1 MSGRGFGKKG
11 FLAFFVAE
19 FGVFG
24 IHNGRF
30 FGICILM
37 RALIEEEV
45 VGINAVLES
54 LDEGSGS
61 IHDAEV
67 AVFFSGSGIFGIG
80 FGQFAKGHASVGDGF
95 LAVIAVNGAGARH
108 HQDDIAKGFGFGFA
122 DRGACGIG
130 FARAGS
136 FEQNVRNVVRHAG
149 LQIAFRSFAEVF
161 VFGEEFITVS
171 ILAITHLHQ
180 VGVALIVGV
189 EFVGF
194 DFVEF
199 LLIKFFNVVDIFAI

>member
-1 MSGRGFGKKG
+1 
-11 FLAFFVAE
+11 
-19 FGVFG
+19 
-24 IHNGRF
+24 
-30 FGICILM
+30 M

-95 LAVIAVNGAGARH
+95 LAVITVDGAGARH
-108 HQDDIAKGFGFGFA
+108 HQDDIAKRFGFGFA